1 MSAAQ
6 FDTFTVMFSAL
17 MATLIFG
24 LGVSLLFRAIVPPM
38 IARLFRVADAE
49 KGYVEAAR
57 QGLVV
62 RDRLRALQ
70 DELYQIESQKKR
82 MVQDIQAVKKQIAA
96 VESRPPDFIHEMGEP
111 RVGQMKYI
119 ARVSVSVS
127 SPLLR
132 ASSELYN
139 PIWRHLN
146 FAEIWASSPEEA
158 ANQLDLAYPDKLGY
172 QKQFL
177 DGQPTRSGDRGR

>member
-1 MSAAQ
+1 MSATQ
-6 FDTFTVMFSAL
+6 FDTFTVMLSAL

-38 IARLFRVADAE
+38 IARLLRVADAE
-49 KGYVEAAR
+49 KGYAEAAR
-57 QGLVV
+57 QGLGI
-62 RDRLRALQ
+62 RDRIRALQ
-70 DELYQIESQKKR
+70 NELYQLESQKKR
-82 MVQDIQAVKKQIAA
+82 ITQDIQALKKQIAA
-96 VESRPPDFIHEMGEP
+96 IESRPPDFIHETGEP
-111 RVGQMKYI
+111 RVGQVKYI
-119 ARVSVSVS
+119 ARVSVVAS

-139 PIWRHLN
+139 PMWRHLN

-172 QKQFL
+172 QKQLL
-177 DGQPTRSGDRGR
+177 DGQPIRSGDRSR